1 MSIIGTLWSTFGRG
15 SRDVSRRNV
24 LIVLCLTE
32 ITSWGILF
40 YAFPVLAGE
49 ISVTTGWSL
58 PVVNGAFS
66 IGLVCSALT
75 GLVVG
80 RILDRN
86 GPRAVM
92 TIGSLLAAPA
102 LCLVALAGSLPL
114 FFTGWVLAGVA
125 MGMVLYPPAFA
136 AVTRW
141 WGLGRTRALT
151 ILTIVGGLASTIFAP
166 LTALITAGV
175 GWRIT
180 YLILAGALFVVTVP
194 AHFFGLRR
202 HWEPH
207 REDADGAVFSPSP
220 PTDII
225 RSLPFLALVAAVSLA
240 ALASFAAVINLVP
253 LLTERGINT
262 TLAATALGIGG
273 IGQVLGRLGYGLF
286 ERLPLRLRTAL
297 VLFATTLTTALLGLT
312 ETFAAAVLIALAA
325 GVARGI
331 FTLLHATA
339 VTDRWGSAHY
349 GRLTA
354 LVASPITLA
363 TALGP
368 WAGAGL
374 AVLLGSY
381 SRAFLVL
388 AGINGLAI
396 ALAFYS
402 VPRKAPD
409 AAQRI

>member
-1 MSIIGTLWSTFGRG
+1 MLT
-15 SRDVSRRNV
+15 
-24 LIVLCLTE
+24 VLCLTE

-40 YAFPVLAGE
+40 YAFPVLAGQ
-49 ISVTTGWSL
+49 ISSTTGWTL
-58 PVVNGAFS
+58 PAVNGAFS
-66 IGLVCSALT
+66 TGLVCSALT
-75 GLVVG
+75 GLAVG
-80 RILDRN
+80 RILDRS

-92 TIGSLLAAPA
+92 TAGSVLAAPS
-102 LCLVALAGSLPL
+102 LCLVAMAGNLPM
-114 FFTGWVLAGVA
+114 FFAGWVATGVA

-141 WGLGRTRALT
+141 WSVGRTRALT
-151 ILTIVGGLASTIFAP
+151 ILTIVGGLASTVFAP
-166 LTALITAGV
+166 LTAVISAGV
-175 GWRIT
+175 GWRST
-180 YLILAGALFVVTVP
+180 YLILALVLLVVTVP

-202 HWEPH
+202 PWEPH
-207 REDADGAVFSPSP
+207 RAEAGGVELTHRPPS
-220 PTDII
+220 DIAK
-225 RSLPFLALVAAVSLA
+225 SVPFLALVAAVSLA
-240 ALASFAAVINLVP
+240 ALASFAAVVNLVP

-273 IGQVLGRLGYGLF
+273 IGQVLGRLGYSLF

-297 VLFATTLTTALLGLT
+297 VLLATTLTTALLGLT
-312 ETFAAAVLIALAA
+312 ETLTAAMLIALAA

-339 VTDRWGSAHY
+339 VPDRWGSAHY

-374 AVLLGSY
+374 AALFGSY

-388 AGINGLAI
+388 AAINALAI
-396 ALAFYS
+396 LLAFYS
-402 VPRKAPD
+402 VPREVTRVD
-409 AAQRI
+409 RRT